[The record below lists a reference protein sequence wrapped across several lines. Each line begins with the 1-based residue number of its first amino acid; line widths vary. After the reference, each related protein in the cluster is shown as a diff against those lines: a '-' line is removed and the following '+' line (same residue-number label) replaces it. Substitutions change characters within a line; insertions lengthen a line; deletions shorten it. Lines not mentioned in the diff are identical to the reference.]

1 MSDFSKL
8 GLSSLKDSSAFKKIQ
23 FHSKSPSHHLFDAA
37 HSDYSKFI
45 SLNNL
50 YFNTSLLMNSKDYY
64 IDRQNNYSSSLAIQ
78 SGAKSNLDKIS
89 IEKYLAY
96 NFNFENGA
104 TKLAFSNNFNNSTKA
119 SVRGDLN
126 LAISN
131 KELLGH
137 TTGLDLSLSKL
148 DSESMD
154 KSTINATSDSKYY
167 TNPLKPLVTLPS
179 LRKNTVNLPIS
190 TYLDLS
196 VPTPSSE
203 VLASCANNSLST
215 KFKELA
221 SPNLGFLSSDKNSRI
236 ISKLHSSKGQFNL
249 SPNSNNLLDII
260 DYAGVSNSSTSEFNL
275 YSSSNIF
282 WNSPLLISKLAA
294 LNSTTDNA
302 SSPVHSSNPY

>member
-1 MSDFSKL
+1 MDAAQETGTQAVIKSAHFDL
-8 GLSSLKDSSAFKKIQ
+8 LTPLVSL
-23 FHSKSPSHHLFDAA
+23 LFDAA

-96 NFNFENGA
+96 NFNFENVPSKA
-104 TKLAFSNNFNNSTKA
+104 TLSNSANNSAKP
-119 SVRGDLN
+119 SIRSDLN
-126 LAISN
+126 LAMSN
-131 KELLGH
+131 KELLDYAVGSDV
-137 TTGLDLSLSKL
+137 TLSKL
-148 DSESMD
+148 DAESID
-154 KSTINATSDSKYY
+154 KDTINSTSDSKYY
-167 TNPLKPLVTLPS
+167 TNPLKSFVSLPS
-179 LRKNTVNLPIS
+179 LRKNAVNLPVS
-190 TYLDLS
+190 SYLDLS
-196 VPTPSSE
+196 VYNPTSE
-203 VLASCANNSLST
+203 VLTSYANNSMST

-260 DYAGVSNSSTSEFNL
+260 DYAGAANSSISEFSLYSNS
-275 YSSSNIF
+275 NI
-282 WNSPLLISKLAA
+282 S
-294 LNSTTDNA
+294 
-302 SSPVHSSNPY
+302 